1 MCVITHQRLHHSGTL
16 SSMYPGFLTLLS
28 FGTHIVDSLDTVYLL
43 QRGAFNSK
51 IIPWRSGR
59 FGCNCCGRKY
69 SARDIRK
76 VSDPGVFDNA
86 HIFGELL
93 IDKLSH
99 PLLVNLAIK
108 IVMVADKAVILLI
121 TCRRYD
127 CRSSINANCGIIGRA
142 LALSTLSKGRCRYSA
157 GISPFCLLWVML
169 LDNFFG
175 LVLKFKHLFHQITWL
190 CFLLMVITIILLVI
204 NLHGSFSIWL

>member
-1 MCVITHQRLHHSGTL
+1 
-16 SSMYPGFLTLLS
+16 MYPGFLTLLS

-51 IIPWRSGR
+51 IISWRSWR
-59 FGCNCCGRKY
+59 FGCNCCGRKQ
-69 SARDIRK
+69 SACDIRK
-76 VSDPGVFDNA
+76 VSDSGVFDNA

-99 PLLVNLAIK
+99 PLLVKLAIK

-127 CRSSINANCGIIGRA
+127 CRSSINANCGII
-142 LALSTLSKGRCRYSA
+142 
-157 GISPFCLLWVML
+157 
-169 LDNFFG
+169 
-175 LVLKFKHLFHQITWL
+175 
-190 CFLLMVITIILLVI
+190 
-204 NLHGSFSIWL
+204 